1 MLKLM
6 KGNFKMYGIIKGVYV
21 NIYTLMRLI
30 KTSLL
35 IK

>member
-6 KGNFKMYGIIKGVYV
+6 IGNLKMYGIIKGVYI
-21 NIYTLMRLI
+21 NIYALIRLI
-30 KTSLL
+30 KTSLS